1 MQARRTAGDLTE
13 IVLPEPSPSADD
25 EVMHWPS
32 HMGKGGT
39 RLCALDEGLLLGITQ
54 GSLHRPTRIA
64 AEQPS
69 CLVNLC
75 FVVDGEIG
83 AEPEAPLPALRGGA
97 GVAFAWLLPQTT
109 STTELSQCHRLAAI
123 DLSVSRE
130 FVQGWAETW
139 QLSLPDAWRRA
150 VEGRD
155 VPLIETGGMPP
166 SALGHARQLIGQAGV
181 TPLQRLRRES
191 MALELL
197 SEYLFARVE
206 AQRRTPAG
214 RQLAPIELERALAA
228 ASRLAGR
235 LEDPPGINEIAR
247 EVGLSGSR
255 LKLAFRQ
262 LFGCGVYGYVKALR
276 LEAARCALI
285 EGQQVKS
292 AALTVGYTKAG
303 HFARQFRDRFGI
315 APGRY
320 GA

>member
-1 MQARRTAGDLTE
+1 M
-13 IVLPEPSPSADD
+13 PEPHALLHDD
-25 EVMHWPS
+25 VMHWPS
-32 HMGKGGT
+32 HMGQGAT
-39 RLCALDEGLLLGITQ
+39 RLCALDEGLLLGVTQ

-64 AEQPS
+64 SEQPS

-75 FVVDGEIG
+75 FVVDGELG
-83 AEPEAPLPALRGGA
+83 AEFETPLPALRGGA
-97 GVAFAWLLPQTT
+97 GVAFTWLLPQT
-109 STTELSQCHRLAAI
+109 SWTTELSQCRRLAAV

-130 FVQGWAETW
+130 FVLAWGETW

-155 VPLIETGGMPP
+155 VPLIEAAGMPP
-166 SALGHARQLIGQAGV
+166 AMIGHARRLVGQEGQ

-191 MALELL
+191 MVLELL
-197 SEYLFARVE
+197 SQYLFARVE
-206 AQRRTPAG
+206 AQRRTPAS
-214 RQLAPIELERALAA
+214 RKLAPIELERALDA
-228 ASRLAGR
+228 ASRLANR
-235 LEDPPGINEIAR
+235 LQDPPGVNEIAR

-255 LKLAFRQ
+255 LKLAFGQ

-292 AALTVGYTKAG
+292 AALSVGYTRAG

-315 APGRY
+315 VPGRY
-320 GA
+320 GG

>member
-1 MQARRTAGDLTE
+1 MQVRRTAGDLIE
-13 IVLPEPSPSADD
+13 IGMPEPHALSHDD
-25 EVMHWPS
+25 VMQWPAY
-32 HMGKGGT
+32 MGQGAT
-39 RLCALDEGLLLGITQ
+39 RLCALDEGLLLGVTQ

-75 FVVDGEIG
+75 FVVNGKLG

-97 GVAFAWLLPQTT
+97 GAAFAWLLPQT
-109 STTELSQCHRLAAI
+109 SWTTELSQCHRLAAV

-130 FVQGWAETW
+130 FVLGWAESW

-155 VPLIETGGMPP
+155 VSLIEAGGMPP
-166 SALGHARQLIGQAGV
+166 AMLGHARRLVAQEGQ

-191 MALELL
+191 MVLELL
-197 SEYLFARVE
+197 SDYLFARID
-206 AQRRTPAG
+206 AQRRTPA
-214 RQLAPIELERALAA
+214 RRKLAPLELEQALDA
-228 ASRLAGR
+228 ASRLAHR
-235 LEDPPGINEIAR
+235 LQDPPGVNEIAR

-255 LKLAFRQ
+255 LKLAFAQ

-285 EGQQVKS
+285 EGQQVKA
-292 AALTVGYTKAG
+292 AALSVGYTRAG
-303 HFARQFRDRFGI
+303 HFARQFRERFGI
-315 APGRY
+315 VPGRY
-320 GA
+320 GS